1 MHTHAAQL
9 WVPAQSTCSV
19 MPSVCAITLRD
30 APGSLTTAAR
40 SATLEG
46 LARLFVRVAV
56 QHISKRLTRIFA

>member
-30 APGSLTTAAR
+30 VPGSLTTAAR
-40 SATLEG
+40 SATLKG
-46 LARLFVRVAV
+46 IGAAIVRVAV